1 MGKSKPEAPA
11 PVVVQ
16 AAPTA
21 SAQAE
26 FNREAAIDT
35 RNLNSIDQ
43 FTPQGSV
50 KYTPVED
57 EFSSAWEGA
66 TGREN
71 YGKVDDGTGTFVD
84 APMQRFQVTQEYAPE
99 QQALF
104 DSSNR
109 VSQQYADTAE
119 SQLGQVQNTLSDPFS
134 LASLGAAPT
143 FDETSRQRSLD
154 AILARN
160 NTQADRD
167 RAALNTSLANQGF
180 VTGSQGFDDAF
191 DEFNRAQNDFR
202 LGADINAGNEAAR
215 DFGLQSTAR
224 DRAINEILMQ
234 RNQPLSELAT
244 LSSGSQPTNAQFL
257 NSPQG
262 QIAAPDYQG
271 AAYASANQ
279 QNAGNSQAY
288 QGNLSAYNSNLQGL
302 YGLGGSALGAG
313 GYVAG
318 QKYSDRR
325 LKENI
330 SKVGKLN
337 NGLNVYSYNMKGSNV
352 TETGLMADEVAQTHP
367 NAIKLEDSGYYSVN
381 YAEAVK

>member
-1 MGKSKPEAPA
+1 MGKSKPQAPA
-11 PVVVQ
+11 PVVVS
-16 AAPTA
+16 APQVA
-21 SAQAE
+21 SEQAE
-26 FNREAAIDT
+26 FNRNAAVDT
-35 RNLNSIDQ
+35 RNLNFIDQ
-43 FTPQGSV
+43 ISPGGSV
-50 KYTPVED
+50 EFKPVED
-57 EFSSAWEGA
+57 EFSSAWAGA

-71 YGKVDDGTGTFVD
+71 YGKIDDGTGNFVD
-84 APMQRFQVTQEYAPE
+84 APFQRFQVE
-99 QQALF
+99 QKLSPQQQSLF

-119 SQLGQVQNTLSDPFS
+119 SQLGQVQSTLDNPFS
-134 LASLGAAPT
+134 LSTLGAAPT

-180 VTGSQGFDDAF
+180 VTGSEGFDNAF

-215 DFGLQSTAR
+215 DFGLQSAAR

-234 RNQPLSELAT
+234 RTQPLSELAT
-244 LSSGSQPTNAQFL
+244 LSSGSQPQGPSFL
-257 NSPQG
+257 NTPQG

-288 QGNLSAYNSNLQGL
+288 QGNLSTYNSNLQGL

-313 GYVAG
+313 GY
-318 QKYSDRR
+318 Y
-325 LKENI
+325 L
-330 SKVGKLN
+330 GK
-337 NGLNVYSYNMKGSNV
+337 
-352 TETGLMADEVAQTHP
+352 
-367 NAIKLEDSGYYSVN
+367 
-381 YAEAVK
+381 